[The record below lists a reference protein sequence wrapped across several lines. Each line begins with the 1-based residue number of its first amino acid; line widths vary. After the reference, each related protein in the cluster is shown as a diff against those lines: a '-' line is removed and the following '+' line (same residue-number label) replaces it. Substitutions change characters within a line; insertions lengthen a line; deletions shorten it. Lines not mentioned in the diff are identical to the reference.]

1 MNLKWAWARIRG
13 REDHPPEKP
22 SIVPRSIGNS
32 LTRTVEEERDLQIDG
47 TDRLIVR
54 ERVMKYETDKVEN
67 NGASPAQIIIG
78 LMASIVYESLIDE
91 IQGAV
96 EKTEKGFEYRKF
108 DK

>member
-1 MNLKWAWARIRG
+1 
-13 REDHPPEKP
+13 
-22 SIVPRSIGNS
+22 
-32 LTRTVEEERDLQIDG
+32 
-47 TDRLIVR
+47 
-54 ERVMKYETDKVEN
+54 MKYETDKVEN